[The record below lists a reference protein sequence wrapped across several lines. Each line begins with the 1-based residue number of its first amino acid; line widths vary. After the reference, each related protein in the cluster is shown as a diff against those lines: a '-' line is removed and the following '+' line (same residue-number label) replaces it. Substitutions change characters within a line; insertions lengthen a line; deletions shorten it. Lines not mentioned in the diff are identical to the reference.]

1 MKEKLFF
8 ISQSRGILCSSRQSL
23 LDQNYLKTLPH
34 HLFGSWEIEKRKR
47 PYFSIVIQR
56 LLECVPDCL
65 YVKSAFLLKHF
76 KSPDI
81 IICLNTKQLP
91 QIIPNETMKNIST
104 FTEDDCS
111 IYALQVLSEEELC
124 ANESLRPLGLFYSK
138 AHQLKKLKYI
148 PVIVYPNDSLH
159 QIKTKN
165 EVFEWIV
172 QRAQKTELLGNRRQ
186 ADYISFQ
193 VLDKNLKKNE
203 YMMSSKS
210 ELTKTIENQQAQIVR
225 LEKRFTDVVTAY
237 KNLKKEKDAL
247 ESTVQVLSSTS
258 APTTATG
265 DATAS
270 ENESNLS
277 TKEDNESG
285 SEAETTR
292 ASSEQQIFQGKLNT
306 LQQNVSILAE
316 QKQRMEQMFQSD
328 KRKIK
333 AENDELKK
341 SLEEAKAENIINKEK
356 YDNEIKELK
365 KLLRQSQRDHERETA
380 DYGVMMR
387 ELQTN
392 LSTERNKSETME
404 HQFEECRAK
413 VVTLESQ
420 LDTVKKQYNNLNN
433 QHQAKLNEFKQKD
446 SIDLEELK
454 RLKENIVQFTSKIKD
469 MEIKHAEQ
477 LQVESK
483 RNQQLEKKLADTLS
497 ESAQRMSTNEI
508 HTAELSEQIGI
519 IEKQRAQEQMSIQRL
534 KERIAQLDVEN
545 ALLAK
550 ASSSS
555 IENDISDQTNDDDN
569 SQDLDTLMQRI
580 AKLKVLIRV
589 ANDRFGKSLT
599 IEDILNIDR
608 EMSSSSTT
616 TTTTTTNNNGISL
629 SPENNKV
636 LHSKCY
642 EEIDRLKSEL
652 EKYRSKTVAVFKA
665 KNLKD
670 THSTKEIDDLRNQ
683 IDQLREKL
691 AHSQALYNCEN
702 DRHVQVV
709 EKLEACLNNIQK
721 QHRQEMEHILSKKR
735 VELNELE
742 SELDKQRERTVRL
755 LSEKDRELEA
765 VRKQI
770 QPAAVIDN
778 KTSHAS
784 SDIQSNDEPSTIINE
799 LFSHHHHHSSS
810 TIGGPISPIHADNNN
825 LLYFIQ
831 EQQLREQEVASL
843 RKQRHELE
851 VTIRDLHNKYSF
863 EINQLQTTIE
873 KLNDDLEHMKL
884 STQRNELLTK
894 NEHNIDYIKNVFY
907 HYLLAN
913 DTQVKHT
920 MANALMTILHF
931 STKEKAKVES
941 LKHTSSLTG
950 GGWFNYK

>member
-1 MKEKLFF
+1 
-8 ISQSRGILCSSRQSL
+8 
-23 LDQNYLKTLPH
+23 
-34 HLFGSWEIEKRKR
+34 
-47 PYFSIVIQR
+47 
-56 LLECVPDCL
+56 
-65 YVKSAFLLKHF
+65 
-76 KSPDI
+76 
-81 IICLNTKQLP
+81 
-91 QIIPNETMKNIST
+91 
-104 FTEDDCS
+104 
-111 IYALQVLSEEELC
+111 
-124 ANESLRPLGLFYSK
+124 
-138 AHQLKKLKYI
+138 
-148 PVIVYPNDSLH
+148 
-159 QIKTKN
+159 
-165 EVFEWIV
+165 
-172 QRAQKTELLGNRRQ
+172 
-186 ADYISFQ
+186 
-193 VLDKNLKKNE
+193 
-203 YMMSSKS
+203 MMSSKS
-210 ELTKTIENQQAQIVR
+210 ELTKTIESQQAQIVR

-247 ESTVQVLSSTS
+247 ESTVRVLSSTS
-258 APTTATG
+258 APTTTTG
-265 DATAS
+265 DAAAS

-328 KRKIK
+328 KRKIR

-365 KLLRQSQRDHERETA
+365 KLLRQSQRDHEREAA

-420 LDTVKKQYNNLNN
+420 LDTVRKQLQNLNN
-433 QHQAKLNEFKQKD
+433 QHQTKLNEFKEKD

-454 RLKENIVQFTSKIKD
+454 RLKENIVQLTSKTKD

-497 ESAQRMSTNEI
+497 ENAQRMSTNEI
-508 HTAELSEQIGI
+508 HIAELSEQIGL
-519 IEKQRAQEQMSIQRL
+519 IEKQRAQDQMSIQRL

-555 IENDISDQTNDDDN
+555 IEHDITDQTNDDDN
-569 SQDLDTLMQRI
+569 PQDLDTLLQRI
-580 AKLKVLIRV
+580 AKLKVLIRT

-608 EMSSSSTT
+608 EMSSPS
-616 TTTTTTNNNGISL
+616 TTTTTNNNGISL
-629 SPENNKV
+629 SPENNKI

-665 KNLKD
+665 KSLKD
-670 THSTKEIDDLRNQ
+670 TNSTKEIDDLRNQ

-709 EKLEACLNNIQK
+709 EKLEACLSNIQK

-742 SELDKQRERTVRL
+742 SELDKQRERTIRL

-770 QPAAVIDN
+770 QPTAIIDN
-778 KTSHAS
+778 KTSHSS
-784 SDIQSNDEPSTIINE
+784 SDIQSIDEAPTIINE
-799 LFSHHHHHSSS
+799 LFSRHHHHSSS

-831 EQQLREQEVASL
+831 EQQLREQEVSSL

-931 STKEKAKVES
+931 SIKEKAKVES
-941 LKHTSSLTG
+941 LKHTSSLTS

>member
-1 MKEKLFF
+1 
-8 ISQSRGILCSSRQSL
+8 
-23 LDQNYLKTLPH
+23 
-34 HLFGSWEIEKRKR
+34 
-47 PYFSIVIQR
+47 
-56 LLECVPDCL
+56 
-65 YVKSAFLLKHF
+65 
-76 KSPDI
+76 
-81 IICLNTKQLP
+81 
-91 QIIPNETMKNIST
+91 
-104 FTEDDCS
+104 
-111 IYALQVLSEEELC
+111 
-124 ANESLRPLGLFYSK
+124 
-138 AHQLKKLKYI
+138 
-148 PVIVYPNDSLH
+148 
-159 QIKTKN
+159 
-165 EVFEWIV
+165 
-172 QRAQKTELLGNRRQ
+172 
-186 ADYISFQ
+186 
-193 VLDKNLKKNE
+193 
-203 YMMSSKS
+203 MMSSKS
-210 ELTKTIENQQAQIVR
+210 ELTKTIESQQAQIVR

-247 ESTVQVLSSTS
+247 ESTVRVLSSTS
-258 APTTATG
+258 APTTTTG
-265 DATAS
+265 DAAAS

-328 KRKIK
+328 KRKIR

-365 KLLRQSQRDHERETA
+365 KLLRQSQRDHEREAA
-380 DYGVMMR
+380 DYG
-387 ELQTN
+387 
-392 LSTERNKSETME
+392 
-404 HQFEECRAK
+404 FEECRAK

-420 LDTVKKQYNNLNN
+420 LDTVRKQLQNLNN
-433 QHQAKLNEFKQKD
+433 QHQTKLNEFKEKD

-454 RLKENIVQFTSKIKD
+454 RLKENIVQLTSKTKD

-497 ESAQRMSTNEI
+497 ENAQRMSTNEI
-508 HTAELSEQIGI
+508 HIAELSEQIGL
-519 IEKQRAQEQMSIQRL
+519 IEKQRAQDQMSIQRL

-555 IENDISDQTNDDDN
+555 IEHDITDQTNDDDN
-569 SQDLDTLMQRI
+569 PQDLDTLLQRI
-580 AKLKVLIRV
+580 AKLKVLIRT

-608 EMSSSSTT
+608 EMSSPS
-616 TTTTTTNNNGISL
+616 TTTTTNNNGISL
-629 SPENNKV
+629 SPENNKI

-665 KNLKD
+665 KSLKD
-670 THSTKEIDDLRNQ
+670 TNSTKEIDDLRNQ

-709 EKLEACLNNIQK
+709 EKLEACLSNIQK

-742 SELDKQRERTVRL
+742 SELDKQRERTIRL

-770 QPAAVIDN
+770 QPTAIIDN
-778 KTSHAS
+778 KTSHSS
-784 SDIQSNDEPSTIINE
+784 SDIQSIDEAPTIINE
-799 LFSHHHHHSSS
+799 LFS
-810 TIGGPISPIHADNNN
+810 
-825 LLYFIQ
+825 
-831 EQQLREQEVASL
+831 
-843 RKQRHELE
+843 
-851 VTIRDLHNKYSF
+851 
-863 EINQLQTTIE
+863 
-873 KLNDDLEHMKL
+873 
-884 STQRNELLTK
+884 
-894 NEHNIDYIKNVFY
+894 
-907 HYLLAN
+907 
-913 DTQVKHT
+913 
-920 MANALMTILHF
+920 
-931 STKEKAKVES
+931 
-941 LKHTSSLTG
+941 
-950 GGWFNYK
+950 